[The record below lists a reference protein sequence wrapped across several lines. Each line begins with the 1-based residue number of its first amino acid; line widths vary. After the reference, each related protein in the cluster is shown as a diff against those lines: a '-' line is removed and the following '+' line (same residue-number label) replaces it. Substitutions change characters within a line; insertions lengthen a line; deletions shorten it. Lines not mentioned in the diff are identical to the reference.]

1 MNDLSS
7 APPPGGESP
16 VPGSRLQR
24 ERERRGLSV
33 IEAAEKLHLDPSV
46 VDALESNRF
55 TDVGPAVF
63 AKGHLKQ
70 YAALLNLPVSEIM
83 ASYEVVQRATT
94 NSAPSAGA
102 AVRGSSASEGASD
115 ALATPFPKMPSLQQ
129 LPLLAKLPAL
139 SLPVGIVLVTL
150 LLGATALLWWKPWQ
164 NHAAQV
170 ALNSQGVAMSPPAP
184 AEADS
189 AAQTEGAVVPPDAGA
204 VTPGAAQSATAA
216 GTASPL
222 AGRVRL
228 RMSFSAD
235 SWVELHDAGG
245 ATVYRGKGAANSVK
259 TVSGAA
265 PLSVYLGYVS
275 GVQLEINSHA
285 VAIGPQFVRGDVARF
300 EAGADGVLRRT
311 ARP

>member
-1 MNDLSS
+1 M
-7 APPPGGESP
+7 
-16 VPGSRLQR
+16 
-24 ERERRGLSV
+24 
-33 IEAAEKLHLDPSV
+33 IEAAEKLHLDASV
-46 VDALESNRF
+46 VEALESNRF
-55 TDVGPAVF
+55 AAVGPVVF

-70 YAALLNLPVSEIM
+70 YAALLNLPASEIM
-83 ASYEVVQRATT
+83 ASYEAVQRVATAG
-94 NSAPSAGA
+94 SQLPSGVAARGA
-102 AVRGSSASEGASD
+102 NPSEATGD
-115 ALATPFPKMPSLQQ
+115 PLATPFPKMPSLQQ
-129 LPLLAKLPAL
+129 LSLLAKLPAL
-139 SLPVGIVLVTL
+139 SMPVGIVLVTL

-170 ALNSQGVAMSPPAP
+170 ALNSQGVATSPSAPTEPDVAAPTEVPRVPPAN
-184 AEADS
+184 
-189 AAQTEGAVVPPDAGA
+189 GAL
-204 VTPGAAQSATAA
+204 TPGAGQPAGVAATM
-216 GTASPL
+216 SPL
-222 AGRVRL
+222 VGRVRL

-235 SWVELHDAGG
+235 SWVDVHDASG

-275 GVQLEINSHA
+275 GVQLEINNHA

>member
-1 MNDLSS
+1 
-7 APPPGGESP
+7 
-16 VPGSRLQR
+16 LQR
-24 ERERRGLSV
+24 ERERRSLSV

-55 TDVGPAVF
+55 AAVGPAVF

-70 YAALLNLPVSEIM
+70 YAALLDLPASEIM
-83 ASYEVVQRATT
+83 ASYEAVLRV
-94 NSAPSAGA
+94 APVGAPLTSGSDSAG
-102 AVRGSSASEGASD
+102 D

-139 SLPVGIVLVTL
+139 SVPVGIALVTL
-150 LLGATALLWWKPWQ
+150 LLGATAVLWWKPWQ
-164 NHAAQV
+164 NHATQA
-170 ALNSQGVAMSPPAP
+170 ALNSQGVAMSPSAPTEVDSGVPTDVPAAP
-184 AEADS
+184 TATGTVA
-189 AAQTEGAVVPPDAGA
+189 PD
-204 VTPGAAQSATAA
+204 AAQSPSVA
-216 GTASPL
+216 GTMSPL

-228 RMSFSAD
+228 RRSFSAD
-235 SWVELHDAGG
+235 SWVDVHDASG

-259 TVSGAA
+259 TVAGAA

>member
-1 MNDLSS
+1 MNDPSS

-16 VPGSRLQR
+16 GPGSRLQR
-24 ERERRGLSV
+24 ERERRGLSAL
-33 IEAAEKLHLDPSV
+33 EAAEKLHLDPSV

-55 TDVGPAVF
+55 ADVGPAVF

-83 ASYEVVQRATT
+83 ASYEAVQRAATG
-94 NSAPSAGA
+94 SALTGGA
-102 AVRGSSASEGASD
+102 AEGASD

-129 LPLLAKLPAL
+129 LPLLTKLPAL

-164 NHAAQV
+164 NHTAQV
-170 ALNSQGVAMSPPAP
+170 ALNSQGAAMSPPATAP
-184 AEADS
+184 ADIDS
-189 AAQTEGAVVPPDAGA
+189 GMQTETALVPPDAVA
-204 VTPGAAQSATAA
+204 VTPGAAPSATAA
-216 GTASPL
+216 AAASPL
-222 AGRVRL
+222 TGRVRL

-235 SWVELHDAGG
+235 SWVDVHDAGG

-275 GVQLEINSHA
+275 GVQLEINNHA

-311 ARP
+311 ARQ

>member
-1 MNDLSS
+1 MNDVSA

-16 VPGSRLQR
+16 GPGSRLQR

-33 IEAAEKLHLDPSV
+33 LEASEKLHLDPNV
-46 VDALESNRF
+46 VEALEDNRF
-55 TDVGPAVF
+55 AAVGPAVF

-70 YAALLNLPVSEIM
+70 YATLLNLPITEIL
-83 ASYEVVQRATT
+83 ASYESVLRVTPAVA
-94 NSAPSAGA
+94 SMPAPSTQT
-102 AVRGSSASEGASD
+102 
-115 ALATPFPKMPSLQQ
+115 LATPFPELPSLQQ

-139 SLPVGIVLVTL
+139 SMPVGIVLVTL

-164 NHAAQV
+164 NHGAQAAQ
-170 ALNSQGVAMSPPAP
+170 NSQGVAMSVAAP
-184 AEADS
+184 AEVV
-189 AAQTEGAVVPPDAGA
+189 AAAPLEASPAAPVTDAPAAGA
-204 VTPGAAQSATAA
+204 APGAAPGAA
-216 GTASPL
+216 VTGAMAPL

-228 RMSFSAD
+228 RLSFSAD
-235 SWVELHDAGG
+235 SWVDVHDASG

-265 PLSVYLGYVS
+265 PLSVYLGQVS
-275 GVQLEINSHA
+275 GVQLEINNHA

-300 EAGADGVLRRT
+300 EAGADGVLRRA

>member
-16 VPGSRLQR
+16 GPGSRLQR
-24 ERERRGLSV
+24 ERERRNLSV

-46 VDALESNRF
+46 VEALETNRF
-55 TDVGPAVF
+55 AAVGPAVF

-70 YAALLNLPVSEIM
+70 YAALLNLPASEIM
-83 ASYEVVQRATT
+83 ASYEAVLRTALAGTQP
-94 NSAPSAGA
+94 PSGA
-102 AVRGSSASEGASD
+102 ATRGAHASD
-115 ALATPFPKMPSLQQ
+115 AAGDSLATPFPKMPSLQQ

-139 SLPVGIVLVTL
+139 SLPVGIVMVTL
-150 LLGATALLWWKPWQ
+150 LLGATALLWWKPWR
-164 NHAAQV
+164 NHATQV
-170 ALNSQGVAMSPPAP
+170 ALNSQGVAMSPAAPAP
-184 AEADS
+184 TDS
-189 AAQTEGAVVPPDAGA
+189 PLMPPATGVA
-204 VTPGAAQSATAA
+204 PPGAAQSETGA
-216 GTASPL
+216 GAVTPL

-235 SWVELHDAGG
+235 SWVDVHDAGG

-275 GVQLEINSHA
+275 GVQLEINNHA
-285 VAIGPQFVRGDVARF
+285 VAIGPQFVHGDVARF